1 MMITVRRRIN
11 NIEYR
16 TRKANNK
23 TITRMLLSHICIII
37 ARVERTHA

>member
-23 TITRMLLSHICIII
+23 TTTRMLLSHVYE
-37 ARVERTHA
+37 ALLRGTHA